1 MDGCTDPRVVRKL
14 KLEMK
19 VEKNG
24 ISLNV
29 SQLSDGE
36 KCTMAMFGD
45 LARACFK
52 IAFWQMCVTIC
63 GRFVP
68 NEGGVGGKGI
78 KCNALRRLNVVQIS
92 RKVGRID
99 GGNEFWNTL

>member
-1 MDGCTDPRVVRKL
+1 MG
-14 KLEMK
+14 
-19 VEKNG
+19 G
-24 ISLNV
+24 IVNICRNV
-29 SQLSDGE
+29 SVCSVRTDTFFVTVHAQCHD
-36 KCTMAMFGD
+36 
-45 LARACFK
+45 ARACFK

-78 KCNALRRLNVVQIS
+78 KGNALRRLNVVQIS

-99 GGNEFWNTL
+99 GGNEF